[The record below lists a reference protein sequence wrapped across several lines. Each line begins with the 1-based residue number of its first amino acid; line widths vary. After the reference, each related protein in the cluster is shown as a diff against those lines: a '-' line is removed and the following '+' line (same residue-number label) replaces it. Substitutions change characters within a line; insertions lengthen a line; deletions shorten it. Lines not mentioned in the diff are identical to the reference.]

1 MVEKLITDN
10 KIRTIIFD
18 LGGVIFT
25 SGTHLTV
32 AKIIERYNIQDE
44 DALKLFF
51 NSDSENEGGLLR
63 LGLISMDEFEKR
75 FFLKFKIKEAY
86 PEHLRMMWFSNYLP
100 YFSMLKILKTLKKEY
115 RLIAF
120 SGNIEKRV
128 KFLDSRYNFLK
139 YFHETLFSYD
149 YTCSK
154 QEQEFYTELLT
165 HIHCKPSEALLI
177 DDSCEVIEI
186 ARSLKLNTLLFSYT
200 EQFVQDMKDFGI
212 KIQI

>member
-1 MVEKLITDN
+1 MVEKLNTDK
-10 KIRTIIFD
+10 KIKTLIFD

-44 DALKLFF
+44 AALKLFF
-51 NSDSENEGGLLR
+51 NSDSDNEGGLLR
-63 LGLISMDEFEKR
+63 LGLISMEEFEKR
-75 FFLKFKIKEAY
+75 FFLKFKIKETY
-86 PEHLRMMWFSNYLP
+86 PEHLRMMWFSNYIP
-100 YFSMLKILKTLKKEY
+100 YFSMLKILKTLNKEY

-120 SGNIEKRV
+120 SGNIETRV
-128 KFLDSRYNFLK
+128 KFLNSRYNFLK

-154 QEQEFYTELLT
+154 QEEEFYIELLT

-177 DDSCEVIEI
+177 DDSREVIEI

-200 EQFVQDMKDFGI
+200 EQFIQDMKDYGI
-212 KIQI
+212 EIEI